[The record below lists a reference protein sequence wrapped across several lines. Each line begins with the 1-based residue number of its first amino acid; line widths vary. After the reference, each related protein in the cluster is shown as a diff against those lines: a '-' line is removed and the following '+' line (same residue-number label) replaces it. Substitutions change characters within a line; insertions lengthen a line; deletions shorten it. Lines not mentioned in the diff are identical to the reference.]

1 MTVVDEQRPYAL
13 AAIQQIKTLLQ
24 QARTTDAATR
34 AHYADLLQQIKIALS
49 GMPTTKESKAGAV
62 ME

>member
-1 MTVVDEQRPYAL
+1 MTIVDEQRPYAL
-13 AAIQQIKTLLQ
+13 AAIQQIKTRLQ
-24 QARTTDAATR
+24 QARTADAATR

-49 GMPTTKESKAGAV
+49 GMPTAKESKAGAV